1 MVPCVDIGM
10 TMDIHQRSL
19 RAEPTPQF
27 LPSVR
32 ASPDKMATPS
42 PSPITEVPSAPQK
55 PAKRSFDVAF
65 LMAPD
70 DLSTKKR
77 QQQQQ
82 QLRLVTSAS
91 IMQRYTPPEVT
102 FAHSEDA
109 VELKISRTLNYQRL
123 IAGRGNVNE
132 FSPHPTSPLGLLIPS
147 HKEYK
152 IDSDSKDSIIDIT
165 NEDNSLQFAKS
176 AFTKV
181 KGGRLDLNAPNNS
194 ASPSSVSSTVSGGG
208 VSPDVSYQE
217 SLSPP
222 MVNTS
227 SRSPLHYHQQ
237 AKTLNPNMAYFA
249 SSAKNVSPVNVN
261 QYFYGHPRDKI
272 DGKPQSSLDANG
284 FLGNFMN
291 KSQSDSMQ
299 KLRPML
305 YQNDNIPYGGIPVA
319 AYPFPTNFPPT
330 GPPVPTHTL
339 LTAAASVTA
348 ALLPPSLVALTLP
361 AQNVCAKCK
370 ISFRMTS
377 DLVYHMRSH
386 HKGEHVTVDS
396 ARRRR
401 EQDKLR
407 CPVCNET
414 FRERHHLT
422 RHMTAHQDKEGDNDD
437 EDDALE
443 LSRRRSHQQTIL
455 TPSHK

>member
-1 MVPCVDIGM
+1 M

-19 RAEPTPQF
+19 RTEVAPSF
-27 LPSVR
+27 HPSVR
-32 ASPDKMATPS
+32 VSPEKTPSTPS
-42 PSPITEVPSAPQK
+42 PSPITDLPSAAQK

-82 QLRLVTSAS
+82 LRLVTSAS
-91 IMQRYTPPEVT
+91 LIQQ
-102 FAHSEDA
+102 HSPSGMSHAPTLEPM
-109 VELKISRTLNYQRL
+109 ELKISRSLNQQRIL
-123 IAGRGNVNE
+123 SGRPN
-132 FSPHPTSPLGLLIPS
+132 FSDLPLLPTSPLGLLIPS
-147 HKEYK
+147 PKDFQKVDYDLKEP
-152 IDSDSKDSIIDIT
+152 IIDMT
-165 NEDNSLQFAKS
+165 QDEQNLQFAKS

-181 KGGRLDLNAPNNS
+181 KSVRGDFNTPGTP
-194 ASPSSVSSTVSGGG
+194 ASPASVSSTMSGGG

-222 MVNTS
+222 MLNSSSSPVNYLQPS
-227 SRSPLHYHQQ
+227 KP
-237 AKTLNPNMAYFA
+237 LNPNMAYFA
-249 SSAKNVSPVNVN
+249 SGGKILPPVGPGGAYFFNSSREKPGIKPTSP
-261 QYFYGHPRDKI
+261 I
-272 DGKPQSSLDANG
+272 AANG
-284 FLGNFMN
+284 YQNN
-291 KSQSDSMQ
+291 YSTKHPIDSIQ

-305 YQNDNIPYGGIPVA
+305 YQGEGLPYSGLPVTS
-319 AYPFPTNFPPT
+319 YPFPPNFPPP
-330 GPPVPTHTL
+330 GGSVPAHTL

-348 ALLPPSLVALTLP
+348 AALLPSSLAALTLP

-386 HKGEHVTVDS
+386 HKGEHMVADTS
-396 ARRRR
+396 RRRR
-401 EQDKLR
+401 DQDKLR

-422 RHMTAHQDKEGDNDD
+422 RHMTAHQDKEGDHDD

-443 LSRRRSHQQTIL
+443 LTKRRMPH
-455 TPSHK
+455 HK

>member
-1 MVPCVDIGM
+1 M

-19 RAEPTPQF
+19 RAETS
-27 LPSVR
+27 PSFIPSMR
-32 ASPDKMATPS
+32 PSPEKGSTNSS
-42 PSPITEVPSAPQK
+42 PSPITEIPSAPQK

-70 DLSTKKR
+70 DLTTKKR
-77 QQQQQ
+77 QQQQH

-91 IMQRYTPPEVT
+91 LMPRYSPPEMT
-102 FAHSEDA
+102 FANTAEA
-109 VELKISRTLNYQRL
+109 EELKISRSLNQQRL
-123 IAGRGNVNE
+123 LSGRGNFGDFPSN
-132 FSPHPTSPLGLLIPS
+132 PTSPLGLLIPS
-147 HKEYK
+147 PKDFQK
-152 IDSDSKDSIIDIT
+152 LDSDSKDSIIDIT
-165 NEDNSLQFAKS
+165 QEEQSLQFAKS

-181 KGGRLDLNAPNNS
+181 KSGKVDFGGAPNKS
-194 ASPSSVSSTVSGGG
+194 ASPSSVSSTISGGE
-208 VSPDVSYQE
+208 VSPDMSYQE

-222 MVNTS
+222 MMNNS
-227 SRSPLHYHQQ
+227 SRSPVHYLPPS
-237 AKTLNPNMAYFA
+237 KSLNPNMAYFA
-249 SSAKNVSPVNVN
+249 TGGKGLPPVNSA
-261 QYFYGHPRDKI
+261 QFFYGQPKEKQE
-272 DGKPQSSLDANG
+272 GKPSSPMDPNG

-291 KSQSDSMQ
+291 KGATESMQ

-305 YQNDNIPYGGIPVA
+305 YQGDNLPYSGIPVS
-319 AYPFPTNFPPT
+319 AYPFPTNFPPAA
-330 GPPVPTHTL
+330 GPVPTHTL

-348 ALLPPSLVALTLP
+348 ALLPSSLAALTLP

-386 HKGEHVTVDS
+386 HKGEHVAVD
-396 ARRRR
+396 AVRRRR
-401 EQDKLR
+401 DQDKLR

-437 EDDALE
+437 DEDVLE
-443 LSRRRSHQQTIL
+443 LSRRRGHQALLASQ
-455 TPSHK
+455 HK